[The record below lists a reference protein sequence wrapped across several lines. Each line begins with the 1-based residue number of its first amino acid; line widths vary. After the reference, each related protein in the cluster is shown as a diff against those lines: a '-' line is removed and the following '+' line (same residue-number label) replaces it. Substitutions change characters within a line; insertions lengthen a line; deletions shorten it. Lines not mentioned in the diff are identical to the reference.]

1 MNGFKQTMDSLGAR
15 FKGLSFNQKV
25 ILGAVSTASIICV
38 VVFSFWLQ
46 KDEMAVL
53 FTNLTP
59 EDASMALQ
67 ELAKQDVPTK
77 LKNGGTTILV
87 PSSMKDKM
95 RLDLAA
101 KGVPSSGTVG
111 FEIFDGNQYGLT
123 EFLQNVNF
131 KRALE
136 GELTKTVESLQGI
149 QSARVHLV
157 MPKPSIFKKM
167 AAEPTA
173 SVVLQLGRGRGLDG
187 QQITGIQ
194 NLVAGAVENLE
205 PANVT
210 VLDQAGKV
218 LSDAVRD
225 DEIGRSE
232 TQLALRKEVEDHLA
246 EKASS
251 MLDKVLGPGKSIVK
265 VDATLNFEK
274 IDRQREI
281 YDPAATVVRSEV
293 REESSVPSTGETSE
307 NSTTNYEINKTLE
320 HVVSQTGGIEN
331 LSVAVFVDGHY
342 EPGADGGEPVYTP
355 LSDDELGQLKKVVER
370 AVGLN
375 ATRGDQVEVVNMRF
389 QSPAEPF
396 AGGGAVSPDLIGL
409 VTQYGGKV
417 VLVIMMLVMAL
428 VLRKNLTALLA
439 AGSGAV
445 AGAGAGR
452 TRGTAGGG
460 RADPQHFDGIPEM
473 NDQVISDIQDFAAE
487 NPERVAEVI
496 QSWIH
501 GIDLGE
507 MSQQA
512 AGE

>member
-1 MNGFKQTMDSLGAR
+1 MNGFKQTIDSLGAR
-15 FKGLSFNQKV
+15 FGGLSFNQKV
-25 ILGAVSTASIICV
+25 ILAAVGTASIICV
-38 VVFSFWLQ
+38 VVFSLWLQ

-59 EDASMALQ
+59 EDASVALQ
-67 ELAKQDVPTK
+67 ELSKQDVPTK

-173 SVVLQLGRGRGLDG
+173 SVVLQLGRGRGIAP

-194 NLVAGAVENLE
+194 NLVAGAVENLK
-205 PANVT
+205 ADNVT

-218 LSDAVRD
+218 LSNAVRND
-225 DEIGRSE
+225 DIGRSE
-232 TQLALRKEVEDHLA
+232 TQLALRRDVEDHLA

-251 MLDKVLGPGKSIVK
+251 MLDAVLGPGKSIVK

-274 IDRQREI
+274 IERQREI

-293 REESSVPSTGETSE
+293 RNESNVSSTGETTE
-307 NSTTNYEINKTLE
+307 TSTTNYEINKTVE
-320 HVVSQTGGIEN
+320 HVISQTGGIQS

-342 EPGADGGEPVYTP
+342 EPGEDGEDPVYTP
-355 LSDDELGQLKKVVER
+355 LSDEELGQLKRVVER
-370 AVGLN
+370 AVGMN
-375 ATRGDQVEVVNMRF
+375 AARGDQVEIVNMRF
-389 QSPAEPF
+389 QTPPEMPVSGT
-396 AGGGAVSPDLIGL
+396 GGTADVVGL
-409 VTQYGGKV
+409 VTQYGGKI
-417 VLVIMMLVMAL
+417 VLVILMGIMAL
-428 VLRKNLTALLA
+428 ALRRNLA
-439 AGSGAV
+439 AILAGGTGGGSQPTAGRGAV
-445 AGAGAGR
+445 SS
-452 TRGTAGGG
+452 RGTGGE
-460 RADPQHFDGIPEM
+460 PLHFDGIPEM
-473 NDQVISDIQDFAAE
+473 NDQVIGDIQDFAAE

-501 GIDLGE
+501 GIDLGDVT
-507 MSQQA
+507 QQA